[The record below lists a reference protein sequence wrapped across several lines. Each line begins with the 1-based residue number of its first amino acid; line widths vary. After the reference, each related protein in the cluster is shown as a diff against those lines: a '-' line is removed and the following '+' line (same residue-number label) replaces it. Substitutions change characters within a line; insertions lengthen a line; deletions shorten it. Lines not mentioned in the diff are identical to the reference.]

1 MTSRG
6 SHEKFYSSPKC
17 MAFGGTK
24 NENENEEV
32 EHPTSSNGF
41 HLAIIRKLGST
52 KRIRSPALSLSF
64 WDESMTSRHAILLYC
79 LERVPCYCL
88 LCDACLL
95 STWCYGA
102 TKKNNQAKSKRG
114 RSRKRNQCCT
124 MFCEKI
130 REMGCFHAPLQIIW
144 AHALH

>member
-52 KRIRSPALSLSF
+52 KRIRSPALSLLLRREHDFKTRDS
-64 WDESMTSRHAILLYC
+64 AILFGSCAML
-79 LERVPCYCL
+79 LPPLWCL
-88 LCDACLL
+88 LAINLVL
-95 STWCYGA
+95 WCY
-102 TKKNNQAKSKRG
+102 KKNNQAKSKRG